1 MSWVEEVNENRK
13 RQREALKTDINRKKK
28 IIDDINQKRLA
39 QQDSYNT
46 LLLTSQADMGWFPAH
61 SVEYTHME
69 TKLDAQSAAFQIA
82 QGRLMNHE
90 IQIRDDLRNLELD
103 YLPIRY
109 ISNQSNVKGHI
120 IKKQNYSLGCIPHED
135 SYQLIQNTNCPSETE
150 VLRHVSY
157 EPESQLSNWPLS
169 VFNLIH
175 YANKNGA
182 SNDMHIFEEV

>member
-13 RQREALKTDINRKKK
+13 RQREALKTDVNRKKK

-61 SVEYTHME
+61 SVEYIHME

-82 QGRLMNHE
+82 QQRLMTLE
-90 IQIRDDLRNLELD
+90 LQIRDELRNLELD

-120 IKKQNYSLGCIPHED
+120 IKNQNHSLGWIPHED
-135 SYQLIQNTNCPSETE
+135 GYQLRS
-150 VLRHVSY
+150 
-157 EPESQLSNWPLS
+157 
-169 VFNLIH
+169 
-175 YANKNGA
+175 
-182 SNDMHIFEEV
+182 